1 MAIIKRKQI
10 INPDHK
16 VSFFSEVFSST
27 LWVGHIP
34 VASGTFGTF
43 FGLLFF
49 FIPIFNTYY
58 ILIPAIIICFL
69 LGVFTSEQ
77 MIKRYGHDPSV
88 VVIDEV
94 VGVWI
99 TMLFVVHVMEYV
111 DLQLQ
116 LITLGI
122 AFLTFRFFDIIKVW
136 PSKHFDRMN
145 SGWGIM
151 MDDIIAGLYAGI
163 VTFFIIH
170 LLILTAI
177 SIGLDGK
184 VL

>member
-1 MAIIKRKQI
+1 MPIIKRKQI
-10 INPDHK
+10 VNPDHK
-16 VSFFSEVFSST
+16 VNIFSEAFSST

-34 VASGTFGTF
+34 VASGTFGTL

-49 FIPIFNTYY
+49 FIPIFNSYY
-58 ILIPAIIICFL
+58 ILIPTIVICFL
-69 LGVFTSEQ
+69 LGIYTSEQ

-99 TMLFVVHVMEYV
+99 TMLFVVHIMVYV
-111 DLQLQ
+111 DFQLQ
-116 LITLGI
+116 FITLGV
-122 AFLTFRFFDIIKVW
+122 AFLTFRFFDIIKIW
-136 PSKHFDRMN
+136 PSKYFDRMN

-151 MDDIIAGLYAGI
+151 MDDVIAGLYAGI
-163 VTFFIIH
+163 VTFLIIH
-170 LLILTAI
+170 TLLLTAI
-177 SIGLDGK
+177 IVGMDGK